1 MVPLCKRTSMKKGG
15 VRVLAMMLCLFACD
29 HADNIKPV
37 DLGLEPTVSIKVLNT
52 DWEPTVVR
60 FSRTLEGKGISF
72 LAEDYS
78 KFKGDGDWLS
88 FGIVLAEDSN
98 DFLAPFSL
106 TKLSYPVGFTAGY
119 KDYQET
125 GAMEYRRW
133 HSAKPEDADLFITQ
147 VRAQDGRVY
156 YDGSFEVVL
165 CNTNMFPACHK
176 IIAQFENVQY
186 FDSSEAARDYVLQV
200 KIRN

>member
-1 MVPLCKRTSMKKGG
+1 MNTFLSTKSSSYL
-15 VRVLAMMLCLFACD
+15 VLLFLLFVSCD
-29 HADNIKPV
+29 YADSIKPV
-37 DLGLEPTVSIKVLNT
+37 DLGLEPVVSIKVLNT

-88 FGIVLAEDSN
+88 FGFILPNEEN
-98 DFLAPFSL
+98 DFLVPFDL
-106 TKLSYPVGFTAGY
+106 KDLEHPYGFDGKY
-119 KDYQET
+119 KDYENSGT
-125 GAMEYRRW
+125 REWR
-133 HSAKPEDADLFITQ
+133 SAKPEDADLFITQ

-156 YDGSFEVVL
+156 YDGSFEVVV

-176 IIAQFENVQY
+176 IIAQFKNVQY

-200 KIRN
+200 KIRE